1 MVVTVEEDK
10 VVATPDVKNAPVS
23 TGFQPS
29 NDLVNSENQ
38 SDHSVEISEPQPDN
52 DLSNFQA
59 EPNKVLAASEVQDPS
74 GNNTEGTLPNAE
86 EPPSS
91 ELENLET
98 PPNNQSNNDEGP
110 LNNQHVDSVASF
122 KNPSES
128 SEDVADDKLV
138 SSGAPLDQKPVSE
151 APSSDQ
157 LVNSETLP
165 DNGVVDSE
173 HQTSNDVVV
182 SETQH
187 SDEVVA
193 EQNNEVVLPATVE
206 SEEVVLSE
214 TQQRDETVLSET
226 QRGDEAVLSE
236 KQQSQEAVLSETQQS
251 QETVLSE
258 TQQTNGAVLSERQ
271 QINGVVLSETQ
282 QINGADLSET
292 QEVVLSETQEVV
304 LTETQE
310 VVLSETQE
318 VVLSETQQSN
328 EAFLSETQQNNE
340 MLTSETQ
347 PSNDVVMSDAQPNSE
362 PLVSGSL
369 PSSDIVVPE
378 RQLSN
383 ETIVHESQ
391 TSNDVI
397 MSEALPENETVH
409 SAADPNN
416 QLSNSDSLSQ
426 NHHYTNLHMIPEDQ
440 LPQPESLP
448 NSDPLPASEPLPDSH
463 LTDIK
468 PISHNHLAQYDTL
481 PNSHMH
487 HSEAVANHE
496 LVPHSEALSHEH
508 IANSHLLPHYGL
520 QNSET
525 LLDNQLVNSQPH
537 YEIVNAS
544 NIPSYEIVNAE
555 TPLNSEE
562 PTPETQPSKRRK
574 KKSIVWEHFTIET
587 VSPGCRRACCKQCK
601 QSFAYS
607 TGSKVAG
614 TSHLK
619 RHIAK
624 GTCPALLRSQDHNQ
638 FSPYTPRSRGSDA
651 GNASSAP
658 KRRYRSPNTP
668 YIIFDQDRCRHEIA
682 RMIIMHDYPLHMVEH
697 PGFVAFV
704 QNLQPQFNMV
714 TFNTVQGDCVATYL
728 MEKQCVMKY
737 FEGLPGRLCLT
748 LDVWTSSQ
756 SVGYVFI
763 TGHFVDSDWKLQRR
777 VLNVVMEPY
786 PNSDSA
792 LSHAVSVCISDWN
805 LEGRVFSITCDQTP
819 SEVSLGNLRPL
830 LSVKNPLI
838 LDGQLLVGNCIA
850 RTFSNVA
857 NELLGS
863 VHLVVKKIRDS
874 VKYVKTSESHEE
886 KFLEL
891 KQHLQV
897 PSERNLFI
905 DDQTQW
911 NTTYQMLV
919 AASELKEVFSCLDTS
934 DPDYK
939 GAPSMQ
945 DWKLVETLCTYLK
958 PLFDAANILTTA
970 THPTIITFFHEV
982 WKLQLDLSRA
992 VVNEDPFISN
1002 LTKPMQHKIDKY
1014 WKDCSLV
1021 LAIAVVMDPR
1031 FKMKLVEFS
1040 FTKIYGEDAHVY
1052 VKIVDDGIHELFH
1065 EYVTLPLPLTPAYA
1079 DEGSAGSHMKTE
1091 GSPGGTLLSDNGLT
1105 DFDVYIMETS
1115 SHQTKSELD
1124 QYLEESLLP
1133 RVPDFDVLGWWKLNK
1148 LKYPTLSKMARDILS
1163 VPVSSVPPESV
1174 FDTKVKEMDQYRS
1187 SLRPE
1192 TVEAIVCAKD
1202 WMQYG
1207 AAEASNALVKMEF

>member
-1 MVVTVEEDK
+1 MVTVEEDK

-23 TGFQPS
+23 TDFQPS
-29 NDLVNSENQ
+29 NDLANSENQ
-38 SDHSVEISEPQPDN
+38 SDHNVENSESQPN
-52 DLSNFQA
+52 KDLSSSKA
-59 EPNKVLAASEVQDPS
+59 EVLPASETQASSADA
-74 GNNTEGTLPNAE
+74 NEGTLPNRELYNTE
-86 EPPSS
+86 ELPNS
-91 ELENLET
+91 ESENPKLL
-98 PPNNQSNNDEGP
+98 PDNQSSNDEDP
-110 LNNQHVDSVASF
+110 HSNQHVE
-122 KNPSES
+122 SEAQFNNLSAS
-128 SEDVADDKLV
+128 SEAPADDNHV
-138 SSGAPLDQKPVSE
+138 SSEATLDQKPASE
-151 APSSDQ
+151 APLKYPSTSSEAPADDNLVSSEATLDQQPKSEAPPSNQ

-165 DNGVVDSE
+165 NNGVLRSE
-173 HQTSNDVVV
+173 HQTSNEVVI
-182 SETQH
+182 SETQQ
-187 SDEVVA
+187 S
-193 EQNNEVVLPATVE
+193 NEA
-206 SEEVVLSE
+206 VLSE
-214 TQQRDETVLSET
+214 TQESNE
-226 QRGDEAVLSE
+226 
-236 KQQSQEAVLSETQQS
+236 EAVLSETQQS
-251 QETVLSE
+251 
-258 TQQTNGAVLSERQ
+258 N
-271 QINGVVLSETQ
+271 
-282 QINGADLSET
+282 
-292 QEVVLSETQEVV
+292 
-304 LTETQE
+304 
-310 VVLSETQE
+310 E

-328 EAFLSETQQNNE
+328 EVILSETQQSNE
-340 MLTSETQ
+340 VVLPETQQSNRVVLPETQQTDEAVLSETQ
-347 PSNDVVMSDAQPNSE
+347 QSDELITYETQPNNDVVMSDAQLSSE
-362 PLVSGSL
+362 IVMPETQ
-369 PSSDIVVPE
+369 PSSEIVMPE
-378 RQLSN
+378 TQPSN
-383 ETIVHESQ
+383 ETVIHEAQNIS
-391 TSNDVI
+391 DVV
-397 MSEALPENETVH
+397 MSEALPENELVN
-409 SAADPNN
+409 SEADPNH
-416 QLSNSDSLSQ
+416 QLSHPESLSQ
-426 NHHYTNLHMIPEDQ
+426 NHQFTNLHMIPEDQ

-448 NSDPLPASEPLPDSH
+448 NSDPVPSSEPMPDIH

-468 PISHNHLAQYDTL
+468 PLPHNHLAHYDTL
-481 PNSHMH
+481 SNNHMD
-487 HSEAVANHE
+487 HSEAVSNHQ
-496 LVPHSEALSHEH
+496 LTHSETLSHEQL
-508 IANSHLLPHYGL
+508 ANSELLPQYGL

-525 LLDNQLVNSQPH
+525 LHGNQLVNSQPH

-624 GTCPALLRSQDHNQ
+624 GTCPALLRGQDQNQ
-638 FSPYTPRSRGSDA
+638 FSPYTPRSRGSDAA

-714 TFNTVQGDCVATYL
+714 TFNTIQGDCVATYL

-737 FEGLPGRLCLT
+737 FDGLPGRVCLT

-777 VLNVVMEPY
+777 ILNVVMEPY

-792 LSHAVSVCISDWN
+792 LSHAVAVCISDWN
-805 LEGRVFSITCDQTP
+805 LEGKLFSITCGQSL
-819 SEVSLGNLRPL
+819 SEVALGNLRPL
-830 LSVKNPLI
+830 LFVKNPLI
-838 LDGQLLVGNCIA
+838 LNGQLLIGNCIA
-850 RTFSNVA
+850 RTLSNVA
-857 NELLGS
+857 DDLLSS
-863 VHLVVKKIRDS
+863 VHLTVKKIRDS

-886 KFLEL
+886 KFLDL
-891 KQHLQV
+891 KLQLQV
-897 PSERNLFI
+897 PSERKLLI
-905 DDQTQW
+905 DDQTKW

-919 AASELKEVFSCLDTS
+919 AASELQEVFSCLDTS

-958 PLFDAANILTTA
+958 PLFDAANILTTT
-970 THPTIITFFHEV
+970 THPTVITFFHEV

-992 VVNEDPFISN
+992 IVNEDPFISN
-1002 LTKPMQHKIDKY
+1002 LTKPMQQKIDKY
-1014 WKDCSLV
+1014 WKDCSVV

-1040 FTKIYGEDAHVY
+1040 FTKIYGEDAHEY

-1079 DEGSAGSHMKTE
+1079 EEGNPGNHPKTG
-1091 GSPGGTLLSDNGLT
+1091 GSPGGTLMSDNGLT

-1115 SHQTKSELD
+1115 NHQMKSELD

-1163 VPVSSVPPESV
+1163 VPVSSLPPESV

-1192 TVEAIVCAKD
+1192 TVEALVCAKD

-1207 AAEASNALVKMEF
+1207 AAEASNAIVKMEF